1 MINDSFLISFLS
13 NMLRIVP
20 TLLVCIGG
28 IILMQTR
35 MLPKKA
41 KTYGIAGLG
50 LLLIDALASVT
61 FSTYLSS
68 GNIEYSSSHFQV
80 LQLGYSAASQVLY
93 ALALALLVM
102 AICKKEQ
109 AAVPNKES
117 EKPYAQ

>member
-1 MINDSFLISFLS
+1 MVSDGFLISFLS

-35 MLPKKA
+35 ILPKKA

-50 LLLIDALASVT
+50 LLLLDALASVA
-61 FSTYLSS
+61 FSTYLSG
-68 GNIEYSSSHFQV
+68 GNIEYSGSSFQV
-80 LQLGYSAASQVLY
+80 LQIRYSAVSQILY
-93 ALALALLVM
+93 ALGLALLIM

-109 AAVPNKES
+109 AATPNKES
-117 EKPYAQ
+117 GNPYAP